1 MYYHNSSRNTIL
13 EEQTPMSFTMQL
25 PTYQVETKSGSTL
38 FPSHAE
44 ANNHYQKDDL
54 IIFDKAVGGITANQ
68 VYYIVSINS
77 TGFKISSTNGGNAIA
92 LADATLSNP
101 MFVYNYYLIIKR

>member
-44 ANNHYQKDDL
+44 ANNHYQK
-54 IIFDKAVGGITANQ
+54 FVDKNIPCEFYEDGKLT
-68 VYYIVSINS
+68 
-77 TGFKISSTNGGNAIA
+77 
-92 LADATLSNP
+92 
-101 MFVYNYYLIIKR
+101 YYLKSYYEK

>member
-44 ANNHYQKDDL
+44 ANNHYQK
-54 IIFDKAVGGITANQ
+54 FVDKNIPCEFYEDGKLKKEHKPIT
-68 VYYIVSINS
+68 
-77 TGFKISSTNGGNAIA
+77 
-92 LADATLSNP
+92 
-101 MFVYNYYLIIKR
+101 